1 MKEIRVALIGGGG
14 FMGQAHSLGYAVAPL
29 LAPTDFRVRKAVLV
43 DVNDESAAR
52 AAEQLGWE
60 SSSSDWREVVARED
74 IDVVDIVT
82 PPGLHKEIALAAI
95 AHGKHVFC
103 EKPITNDV
111 PGAIDMW
118 DSARAA
124 GVTNQVG
131 FNYRHIAAITHA
143 KKLLDSGALGSPL
156 QFRGTYLHDALFFI
170 KDFGWRGSKATGGSG
185 ATGDIGSHLIDIAE
199 YLCGPIRRVCGL
211 QVARDRA
218 HADSGW
224 LRGHHQGEGNG
235 LDEAATWLG
244 EFESGAIGTFSAGF
258 YSPGKKN
265 SLTFEIDATRGSV
278 AFDWNNPDQ
287 IVVDMIDDDPAIA
300 GPRTVEITQGEQPE
314 VWYGVP
320 GLGQG
325 YIDGMATQLR
335 RFLLAVVDGGDAHPN
350 FGEAV
355 RVQQVVDSVELAAKT
370 DAWVTVPPQPEGL

>member
-1 MKEIRVALIGGGG
+1 MKEISVALIGGGG
-14 FMGQAHSLGYAVAPL
+14 FMGRAHSLGYAVAPL
-29 LAPTDFRVRKAVLV
+29 LSTAGFRVRKAVLV
-43 DVNDESAAR
+43 DVDPQSAAH

-60 SSSSDWREVVARED
+60 SSASDWRSVIARDD
-74 IDVVDIVT
+74 IDVIDIVT

-111 PGAIDMW
+111 PGAIEMA
-118 DSARAA
+118 DSARLA

-131 FNYRHIAAITHA
+131 FNYRHIAAISHA
-143 KKLLDSGALGSPL
+143 RKLLESGVLGAPL

-170 KDFGWRGSKATGGSG
+170 EDFGWRGSKATGGSG

-211 QVARDRA
+211 QVARDRSS
-218 HADSGW
+218 ADAGW
-224 LRGHHQGEGNG
+224 LDGDGAGEGGG

-244 EFESGAIGTFSAGF
+244 EFENGTIGTFSAGF
-258 YSPGKKN
+258 FSPGKKN

-287 IVVDMIDDDPAIA
+287 LIIDMIDDDPSLA
-300 GPRTVEITQGEQPE
+300 GPRTVEISQSEQPE
-314 VWYGVP
+314 IWYGVP

-335 RFLLAVVDGGDAHPN
+335 RFLDAVASGGDAHPD
-350 FGEAV
+350 FSEAV
-355 RVQQVVDSVELAAKT
+355 RVQQVVDAVELAAKS
-370 DAWVTVPPQPEGL
+370 DAWVVIPSQLARI

>member
-14 FMGQAHSLGYAVAPL
+14 FMGRAHSLGYSVATQL
-29 LAPTDFRVRKAVLV
+29 SEVDFRVRKSILV
-43 DVNDESAAR
+43 DVDGDAAALAASA
-52 AAEQLGWE
+52 LGWE
-60 SSSSDWREVVARED
+60 ASSADWRSVVASPD
-74 IDVVDIVT
+74 IDAVDIVT

-111 PGAIDMW
+111 PGALEMW
-118 DSARAA
+118 DAAREG

-131 FNYRHIAAITHA
+131 FNYRHIPAITHA
-143 KKLLDSGALGSPL
+143 KELLSPGKLGAPL

-170 KDFGWRGSKATGGSG
+170 SDFGWRGSKATGGSG

-199 YLCGPIRRVCGL
+199 YLCGPIVRVSAL
-211 QVARDRA
+211 QVTRDRS

-224 LRGHHQGEGNG
+224 HKTTDAERGEL
-235 LDEAATWLG
+235 LDEAATWIA
-244 EFESGAIGTFSAGF
+244 EFENGTIGTFSAGF

-265 SLTFEIDATRGSV
+265 ALAFEIDATGGAV

-287 IVVDMIDDDPAIA
+287 LIVDLLDDQAAVA
-300 GPRTVEITQGEQPE
+300 GPRTVEVSQGIQED
-314 VWYGVP
+314 VWYPVP

-325 YIDGMATQLR
+325 YVDGMAIQLR
-335 RFLLAVVDGGDAHPN
+335 RFLQAIADDRPATPN

-355 RVQQVVDSVELAAKT
+355 RIQQVIDAIEQSAFT
-370 DAWVTVPPQPEGL
+370 NAWVTMPDRPKGI

>member
-14 FMGQAHSLGYAVAPL
+14 FMGRAHSLGYSVATQL
-29 LAPTDFRVRKAVLV
+29 SDVNFRVRKAMLV
-43 DVNDESAAR
+43 DVNADGAALAASA
-52 AAEQLGWE
+52 LGWE
-60 SSSSDWREVVARED
+60 ASSTDWRSVVASPD
-74 IDVVDIVT
+74 IDAVDIVT

-111 PGAIDMW
+111 PGALEMW
-118 DSARAA
+118 DAAREG
-124 GVTNQVG
+124 GVINQVG
-131 FNYRHIAAITHA
+131 FNYRHIPAITQA
-143 KKLLDSGALGSPL
+143 KELLSSERLGAPL

-170 KDFGWRGSKATGGSG
+170 SDFGWRGSKATGGSG

-199 YLCGPIRRVCGL
+199 YLCGPIARVSAL
-211 QVARDRA
+211 QVSRDRS

-224 LRGHHQGEGNG
+224 LNSKDNAARNS
-235 LDEAATWLG
+235 LDEAATWIA
-244 EFESGAIGTFSAGF
+244 EFENGTIGTFSAGF

-265 SLTFEIDATRGSV
+265 ALTFEVDATRGGV

-287 IVVDMIDDDPAIA
+287 LVIDMLDDPAEIA
-300 GPRTVEITQGEQPE
+300 GPRTVEVAQNVQSD
-314 VWYGVP
+314 VWYPVP

-325 YIDGMATQLR
+325 YIDGMAIQLR
-335 RFLLAVVDGGDAHPN
+335 RFLQAIADETPAHPN

-355 RVQQVVDSVELAAKT
+355 RIQQIIDAIEQSAT
-370 DAWVTVPPQPEGL
+370 THAWVTMPERPKGI